1 MIGVRGAVEIRLVT
15 ADARGT
21 GRRKIVVGVTLRA
34 VQPGVRPREGKA
46 GELRM
51 IKLRAHPA
59 VHGMALLAVGW
70 EVQRGV
76 AGVVGLLKV
85 RAVAGEAGSR

>member
-1 MIGVRGAVEIRLVT
+1 MIGVRGAVEIRQMT

-21 GRRKIVVGVTLRA
+21 GCRKVVVCVTLRA
-34 VQPGVRPREGKA
+34 VQPGVRASEGKP

-51 IKLRAHPA
+51 IKLRSHPA
-59 VHGMALLAVGW
+59 VHGVALLAVGR

-76 AGVVGLLKV
+76 AGVVSLLKV
-85 RAVAGEAGSR
+85 RAVA